1 MTLPHVAS
9 ALERCS
15 EINNNPRRWAKMEVI
30 PTPVEQ
36 IVRVIWGH
44 VRFDGV
50 REKEIQTL
58 SFQLSKDGKVVHIVE
73 HTHS

>member
-1 MTLPHVAS
+1 MTARHVVEAMKKC
-9 ALERCS
+9 E
-15 EINNNPRRWAKMEVI
+15 EINSNPRRWARMEVI
-30 PTPVEQ
+30 PTKYDQ
-36 IVRVIWGH
+36 IVRVYWGH

-58 SFQLSKDGKVVHIVE
+58 SFNLDAEGEVFVVE